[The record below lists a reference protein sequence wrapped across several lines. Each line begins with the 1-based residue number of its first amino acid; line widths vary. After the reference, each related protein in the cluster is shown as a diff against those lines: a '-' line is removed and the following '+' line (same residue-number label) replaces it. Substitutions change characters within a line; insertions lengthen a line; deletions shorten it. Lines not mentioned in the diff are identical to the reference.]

1 MRTTAITELQLRLV
15 LEQQC
20 SELARELAQTCGG
33 AFALFLFDFGHG
45 GHGAFS
51 ALGEPGLVRLGVER
65 FVREGCA
72 PLDGTPTQEE
82 ALRASARRLAQNLRQ
97 RCATGVGFALLLLAD
112 DGAPLTYLSSAVRD
126 DVRRFLREWLRR
138 PEWQIDAARAPS

>member
-1 MRTTAITELQLRLV
+1 V

-20 SELARELAQTCGG
+20 SELARQLAETCGG
-33 AFALFLFDFGHG
+33 SFALFLFDFGHG

-72 PLDGTPTQEE
+72 LLEGTPAQEE
-82 ALRASARRLAQNLRQ
+82 ALRASARRLAQDLRR
-97 RCATGVGFALLLLAD
+97 RCPAGVGYALLLLAD
-112 DGAPLTYLSSAVRD
+112 DGAPVTYLSSAVRD
-126 DVRRFLREWLRR
+126 DVRRFLAEWLRR
-138 PEWQIDAARAPS
+138 PEWQLDAARAPS